1 MSKGAKLIFQLWAD
15 LECMRTFAFAIV
27 RLCEGWGMRLGVG
40 WVTLTFGI
48 VCVQAIL
55 RWNTSTAIRN
65 FLYNDNVPMTVIFF
79 IGSKFLSAPNQD
91 MFQKAICTEK
101 PQSGQKSGQRV
112 QNSQNK
118 DQRHPSCC
126 GNPPILSSELL
137 WESTV
142 YSTHL
147 LFYNV
152 KCFYDFYL
160 AKSPEVKISI
170 DTKFH
175 FHFKS
180 SWTRICKK
188 WIPTV
193 APRTELVDS
202 HSRSLDRIDG
212 FPQ

>member
-1 MSKGAKLIFQLWAD
+1 MSKGAKLIFQLLAD

-48 VCVQAIL
+48 VCVQSIL

-65 FLYNDNVPMTVIFF
+65 FLYNDNVPMTVMLML
-79 IGSKFLSAPNQD
+79 SCFLKGKSGDLFLLAQSFYRPQTKTCFKRQFAP
-91 MFQKAICTEK
+91 KSPK
-101 PQSGQKSGQRV
+101 VGQESGQRV

-126 GNPPILSSELL
+126 GNPPILYSGLL

-147 LFYNV
+147 LFYNA
-152 KCFYDFYL
+152 KCFCDFYL
-160 AKSPEVKISI
+160 AKSQEVKISI
-170 DTKFH
+170 
-175 FHFKS
+175 
-180 SWTRICKK
+180 
-188 WIPTV
+188 
-193 APRTELVDS
+193 
-202 HSRSLDRIDG
+202 
-212 FPQ
+212 